1 MAENVYV
8 KITANGKQLE
18 GESTVKSKGREGL
31 IECRQIH
38 MGARTGIDR
47 TGGKGTGSVL
57 FDDFVLIKPIDK
69 ASALIYQALC
79 QNETIE
85 IEAKFFRPSQADGKT
100 EHFYSIIG
108 TGGRIISISQSTADG
123 MDPNSAN
130 EEPCET
136 ISLKFE
142 AINFSYPTASLE
154 YGYSRSNSDW

>member
-8 KITANGKQLE
+8 KLTANGKQIK
-18 GESTVKSKGREGL
+18 GESTRNSLDRKEL

-57 FDDFVLIKPIDK
+57 FDDFVIIKPIDQ
-69 ASALIYQALC
+69 ASPLIYQALC
-79 QNETIE
+79 NNEAIE
-85 IEAKFFRPSQADGKT
+85 LEAKFFRPAQADGKT

-108 TGGRIISISQSTADG
+108 KGGRITSISQSTADG

-136 ISLKFE
+136 LSFKFE
-142 AINFSYPTASLE
+142 SINFAYPTKNLE
-154 YGYSRSNSDW
+154 FGYSRSESA